1 MFTIVLANL
10 WKLDL
15 YVKVF
20 TILAI
25 QHLPYTKRQSSR
37 TFLSQLVPPYED
49 GRQERTYVLR
59 FSIYNNALDNF
70 SVDCHW
76 I

>member
-1 MFTIVLANL
+1 MFTIVSANF

-25 QHLPYTKRQSSR
+25 QHLPYTKQQSSR

-49 GRQERTYVLR
+49 GRQERTSCDAP
-59 FSIYNNALDNF
+59 FTNALDND
-70 SVDCHW
+70 SVDCHL

>member
-1 MFTIVLANL
+1 MFIIVLANL

-15 YVKVF
+15 YDKVF

-37 TFLSQLVPPYED
+37 TFLSQLVLMKTVD
-49 GRQERTYVLR
+49 KNLR
-59 FSIYNNALDNF
+59 LAMLRDKCSG
-70 SVDCHW
+70 
-76 I
+76 

>member
-1 MFTIVLANL
+1 MFTIVLADL
-10 WKLDL
+10 WKLDV

-25 QHLPYTKRQSSR
+25 QHLPYTERQSSR
-37 TFLSQLVPPYED
+37 TFLSHLVPRYED
-49 GRQERTYVLR
+49 ARRERTSCNAP
-59 FSIYNNALDNF
+59 FTNALDNV
-70 SVDCHW
+70 SVDCHL

>member
-37 TFLSQLVPPYED
+37 TFLSQLVPRYED
-49 GRQERTYVLR
+49 GRRERTSCDAP
-59 FSIYNNALDNF
+59 FTKALDNVY
-70 SVDCHW
+70 VDCHL